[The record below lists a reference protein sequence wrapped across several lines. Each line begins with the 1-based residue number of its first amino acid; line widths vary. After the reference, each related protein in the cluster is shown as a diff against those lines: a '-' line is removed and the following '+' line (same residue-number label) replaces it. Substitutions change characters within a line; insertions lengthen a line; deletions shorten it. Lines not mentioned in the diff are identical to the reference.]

1 MLRDA
6 LIIFRK
12 ELGNVMRDR
21 RVILAN
27 YVLPLL
33 LFPAFFFAISFF
45 QDIQTQE
52 QGETVYPVSILNA
65 PDEGYQQILESIIL
79 VEPVDNPRARDV
91 VTVQFP
97 ETGTRG
103 EVQIYADSTDNAL
116 AYAGRMAEVAL
127 DQYEQLLASAIL
139 AEAGLQQAD
148 LDRFQ
153 ATRVD
158 VAPEEAQGTGI
169 LVAMLPY
176 FIIIFVFAG
185 SMGMGMTVT
194 AGEKENGSLAGILVN
209 QVSRSSI
216 AIGKVL
222 FLVTSALLNA
232 VSSFAGILIAVSF
245 GLLGDQLG
253 GATSVGGLTTP
264 VGLIALLVVLVTT
277 AGFAASVI
285 ILLGSLARSMKEAS
299 GYIMPVYLIAI
310 LIGVATIGLDTAE
323 NLLVFLAPIVNAI
336 FLLKGLILSQY
347 TLVQVLLT
355 AAVNLGVLALMTVF
369 TSRVYNSE
377 RILQTTTA

>member
-6 LIIFRK
+6 LIIYRK

-33 LFPAFFFAISFF
+33 LFPVFFFAISFF
-45 QDIQTQE
+45 QDFQTQE
-52 QGETVYPVSILNA
+52 QGETVYPVTIVNA
-65 PDEGYQQILESIIL
+65 PDDRYQQILQSMIL

-91 VTVQFP
+91 VTVEFP

-103 EVQIYADSTDNAL
+103 EVRIYSDSTDSAL
-116 AYAGRMAEVAL
+116 SYAGRMAVAAL
-127 DQYEQLLASAIL
+127 DQYEQVLAQAIL

-148 LDRFQ
+148 LDRFA

-158 VAPEEAQGTGI
+158 VAPQESQGTGI

-216 AIGKVL
+216 AIGKVF

-232 VSSFAGILIAVSF
+232 ISSFAGILIAVSL

-264 VGLIALLVVLVTT
+264 GGLVALLVVLVTT

-310 LIGVATIGLDTAE
+310 LMGVATIGLDTAE
-323 NLLVFLAPIVNAI
+323 NTLIFLAPVLNAI

-347 TLVQVLLT
+347 TLLQVVLT
-355 AAVNLGVLALMTVF
+355 ALVNLGVLALMTVI